1 MSTIFF
7 MISFFRY
14 KDDIFV
20 KDDKL
25 SSYDKLL
32 LKYGSIAIHHR
43 KI

>member
-1 MSTIFF
+1 

-25 SSYDKLL
+25 SPYDELL

>member
-1 MSTIFF
+1 
-7 MISFFRY
+7 MISFFLY
-14 KDDIFV
+14 KDDIFM

-32 LKYGSIAIHHR
+32 LKYGSIAIHYR